1 MESEHTPIPGIADA
15 QTAASPD
22 PPETGGTPP
31 EAGPSVAAVS
41 SPDETGVGTQPTECA
56 FPVDLSREEF
66 IRFNVLLARS
76 AGPLR
81 HWKGQLLFI
90 AVMLVMSIGVLVA
103 VWITDRTA
111 DPLVIA
117 LIAMIA
123 FGGLLILWAIP
134 ANLRRSAG
142 RSYDQTV
149 KSGYR
154 FTGVVRVYADH
165 VQKSSDGAVT
175 VIRFSEGA
183 GFMEAP
189 DMMVLIAPSVPSIVI
204 PARCLTAEDADCLR
218 RTALAGIPPTRHL
231 FIGRLVPG
239 TALRQPIHEE
249 KGIADEERMTVRVVY
264 TTQEFMKL
272 VRDTGMRSFIKL
284 LPLYSAVALMSAVVF
299 GLMAGPGASVIA
311 FASVIA
317 ALFLFILLSNNARA
331 RTILARATPE
341 MMTIEYHFTDLGL
354 TARSPKSQ
362 QNVRFGW
369 AAVRRAV
376 ERTDSVEF
384 FTDTSFIRIPKR
396 CIPDMNALRGLV
408 DAHVKPPK

>member
-1 MESEHTPIPGIADA
+1 
-15 QTAASPD
+15 
-22 PPETGGTPP
+22 
-31 EAGPSVAAVS
+31 
-41 SPDETGVGTQPTECA
+41 
-56 FPVDLSREEF
+56 
-66 IRFNVLLARS
+66 
-76 AGPLR
+76 
-81 HWKGQLLFI
+81 
-90 AVMLVMSIGVLVA
+90 
-103 VWITDRTA
+103 
-111 DPLVIA
+111 
-117 LIAMIA
+117 
-123 FGGLLILWAIP
+123 
-134 ANLRRSAG
+134 
-142 RSYDQTV
+142 
-149 KSGYR
+149 
-154 FTGVVRVYADH
+154 
-165 VQKSSDGAVT
+165 
-175 VIRFSEGA
+175 
-183 GFMEAP
+183 
-189 DMMVLIAPSVPSIVI
+189 
-204 PARCLTAEDADCLR
+204 
-218 RTALAGIPPTRHL
+218 
-231 FIGRLVPG
+231 
-239 TALRQPIHEE
+239 
-249 KGIADEERMTVRVVY
+249 MTVRVVY

-396 CIPDMNALRGLV
+396 CIPDMNVLRGLV